1 VGYSIGIMLDLW
13 NKLFKI
19 KTYGRLGIV
28 ACVIYGV
35 GQIKQGKSYLEVIDV
50 ILIPLV
56 ICIVVY
62 LFLYFRDK
70 PNNNKSKISVDE
82 RLNLLPACEGDDYS
96 QWNGCKGK
104 VTYDNGDIYYG
115 EFIDGKRWG
124 KGSLTNPDGT
134 VSKGE
139 WQNDVLVEF
148 EEK

>member
-1 VGYSIGIMLDLW
+1 MLELW
-13 NKLFKI
+13 NKLFKL
-19 KTYGRLGIV
+19 KTYAWLSIA
-28 ACVIYGV
+28 ACLLYGV
-35 GQIKQGKSYLEVIDV
+35 GQIQQGKSYLEAIDV

-56 ICIVVY
+56 ISIVVY
-62 LFLYFRDK
+62 LFFFRDRS
-70 PNNNKSKISVDE
+70 NNNKSKISVDE

-124 KGSLTNPDGT
+124 KGSLTNSDGT

-139 WQNDVLVEF
+139 WQNDELVEF

>member
-1 VGYSIGIMLDLW
+1 MLELW
-13 NKLFKI
+13 NKLFKL
-19 KTYGRLGIV
+19 KTYAWLSIA
-28 ACVIYGV
+28 ACLLYGV
-35 GQIKQGKSYLEVIDV
+35 GQIEQGKSFLEAIDV

-56 ICIVVY
+56 ISIVVY
-62 LFLYFRDK
+62 LFFFRDRS
-70 PNNNKSKISVDE
+70 NNNKSKISVDESKISVDE

-124 KGSLTNPDGT
+124 KGSLTNSDGT

-139 WQNDVLVEF
+139 WQNDELVEF